1 MFELDIDMLKEQGIQ
16 LFDTAK
22 KTAQDIADKGKNQL
36 ELLNQQARLSKA
48 QRQLGA
54 LVYSLHK
61 AGEENQPLVDKYI
74 DAVAEVEK
82 SIEELKAN
90 MTPEECAACEAE
102 EEEQIIAPAI
112 QAAFAEKILAF
123 GPFPADGFFAAVA
136 AIGFGAISDPPMR
149 AFPVIALLAAV
160 GHALRFVLM
169 QGGVD
174 IATASLCAS
183 VVIGVGSLLLGGRIR
198 CPMTV
203 LFIPALLPMIPGMY
217 AYKTV
222 LALMQFMAGDAAA
235 EQGALIVE
243 VFRNGLTTMFVMFA
257 LAVGASLPLFIFH
270 RQSFMMTRLLSPGDR
285 TRRR

>member
-90 MTPEECAACEAE
+90 MTPEECAACESE
-102 EEEQIIAPAI
+102 EEEEFVVDEPAAPAEE
-112 QAAFAEKILAF
+112 APAEEPEEEIEDEPIKLRGETKIC
-123 GPFPADGFFAAVA
+123 
-136 AIGFGAISDPPMR
+136 
-149 AFPVIALLAAV
+149 PVCKAE
-160 GHALRFVLM
+160 
-169 QGGVD
+169 VD
-174 IATASLCAS
+174 
-183 VVIGVGSLLLGGRIR
+183 
-198 CPMTV
+198 
-203 LFIPALLPMIPGMY
+203 
-217 AYKTV
+217 
-222 LALMQFMAGDAAA
+222 GDALFCNHC
-235 EQGALIVE
+235 GAQL
-243 VFRNGLTTMFVMFA
+243 
-257 LAVGASLPLFIFH
+257 
-270 RQSFMMTRLLSPGDR
+270 
-285 TRRR
+285 

>member
-102 EEEQIIAPAI
+102 EEEQIIEDEPAPAEEP
-112 QAAFAEKILAF
+112 AAEKTAESEETIEEE
-123 GPFPADGFFAAVA
+123 
-136 AIGFGAISDPPMR
+136 
-149 AFPVIALLAAV
+149 PV
-160 GHALRFVLM
+160 HLRGETKICPVCKAE
-169 QGGVD
+169 VD
-174 IATASLCAS
+174 
-183 VVIGVGSLLLGGRIR
+183 
-198 CPMTV
+198 
-203 LFIPALLPMIPGMY
+203 
-217 AYKTV
+217 
-222 LALMQFMAGDAAA
+222 GDAMFCNHC
-235 EQGALIVE
+235 GAQL
-243 VFRNGLTTMFVMFA
+243 
-257 LAVGASLPLFIFH
+257 
-270 RQSFMMTRLLSPGDR
+270 
-285 TRRR
+285 